1 MSRFHGSDAR
11 AYLGGRDISA
21 DAQNIGFEASVDT
34 HERTTFASDGWHES
48 DPGLGS
54 WTAPID
60 AFYDGSLG
68 GIGRQ
73 LEQLLGASGGI
84 LSIYLGDADAIGDEG
99 RLGSD
104 SILEKYGEP
113 VNVADLVKLQGAL
126 KGSGRAGLEAI
137 LLHPNGQETVTGN
150 AASHDGGASSANG
163 GRANLH
169 ILAITGTWTV
179 KIQHSSDNSTWADL
193 VTFTSATT
201 TGAET
206 KTVTGTVNRY
216 LRAVHTEDVA
226 GSLTYV
232 VGFARF

>member
-1 MSRFHGSDAR
+1 MSRFHGKDAR
-11 AYLGGRDISA
+11 VYLGGRDISG
-21 DAQNIGFEASVDT
+21 DAHNIGFEASADT
-34 HERTTFASDGWHES
+34 HEATTFASGGWHEE

-54 WTAPID
+54 WTAPVD
-60 AFYDGSLG
+60 CYYDGSAG

-73 LEQLLGASGGI
+73 LEDLLGDSGGI
-84 LSIYLGDADAIGDEG
+84 LSIYLGNGDAVGDEG

-113 VNVADLVKLQGAL
+113 VNVADLVKLSGGF
-126 KGSGRAGLEAI
+126 KGSGRAGLVGI
-137 LLHPNGQETVTGN
+137 LLHPNGQETGTGN
-150 AASHDGGASSANG
+150 GSSRDDGASSANG

-169 ILAITGTWTV
+169 VLDVTGAWTV
-179 KIQHSSDNSTWADL
+179 KIQHSADNATWADL
-193 VTFTSATT
+193 ITFDAATAI
-201 TGAET
+201 GAQT
-206 KTVTGTVNRY
+206 ATVTGIVNRY